1 MAILTVF
8 EIHTLKGG
16 AWKIDSIFDDRE
28 LAVMEGERVGRSR
41 GYEEVR
47 VVEETF
53 NEETELGGIRTIF
66 RTVRDEEKKLVV
78 VDAPEPKTFPARDS
92 SDTKEGLSAEVLEQ
106 LRLRRRA
113 RKRKPPKKNFAG
125 QVFIKAFIFA
135 AITGVAL
142 GIAYAVNNYF

>member
-1 MAILTVF
+1 MALLTVF

-16 AWKIDSIFDDRE
+16 SWKIDSIFDDRE

-41 GYEEVR
+41 GFEEVR

-53 NEETELGGIRTIF
+53 DEETELGGIRTIY
-66 RTVRDEEKKLVV
+66 RTVRDKEKKMVV
-78 VDAPEPKTFPARDS
+78 VDAPEPRSAPARAP
-92 SDTKEGLSAEVLEQ
+92 SDNDEGPSAEVLEQ
-106 LRLRRRA
+106 LRLRRRV
-113 RKRKPPKKNFAG
+113 RKRTPPKKSFAG
-125 QVFIKAFIFA
+125 QVFIKALIFA